1 MKYGVPSQGLE
12 NAKEMLYPMGGAHIA
27 DDPVT
32 QAMYRQT
39 HGNYA
44 PGE

>member
-32 QAMYRQT
+32 QAMYR
-39 HGNYA
+39 
-44 PGE
+44 